1 MNMYTDEFSMTP
13 LSCRLFLRAIVSCSR
28 HAEYI
33 QFLPYASDHSSQ
45 SVGLRVSSIDTAGV
59 SVLSWQ
65 FQPGFFFSYSAAGET
80 STRVQTGLMLSARNS
95 ARAFKNVSPNRIV
108 SASIRVA
115 GDHFEFLF
123 VWKCG
128 IESRRLLRPAEPPE
142 NTPDLP
148 YITPE
153 TSRPPGRIALSL
165 SPRYLSGL
173 LALIPDSPTLWTLC
187 VSRNGQ
193 QGGKL
198 LVSNG
203 GMVSSSGE
211 GGSVVCLTLSQS
223 ELNRNGSYFVEKEFD
238 SSDGQIRIP
247 LSEFKSICSIAS
259 DEVLKDAYS
268 VQVGFSSFDSFV
280 SETPILAVHVSAT
293 NPSTWVNQSH
303 MNFSVQLWFKGCTGL
318 RVDEVDGVTI
328 EDLLSLDEIDAAG
341 EVEQDDEDALLAMMA
356 ETMDRPEA
364 LVASSPFIAQSS
376 YQTTQA
382 QISTTVI
389 PEWDSEI
396 PRTPS
401 SIHQACFDDLWL

>member
-1 MNMYTDEFSMTP
+1 MYTDEFSMTP
-13 LSCRLFLRAIVSCSR
+13 LSCRLFLRALVSCSR

-33 QFLPYASDHSSQ
+33 QFLPYACDHSNQ
-45 SVGLRVSSIDTAGV
+45 LVALRVSSIDTAGV

-65 FQPGFFFSYSAAGET
+65 FEPAFFYSYSATGEI
-80 STRVQTGLMLSARNS
+80 STRTQRGLVLSARNS

-108 SASIRVA
+108 SASIRISGEQFDV
-115 GDHFEFLF
+115 LF

-128 IESRRLLRPAEPPE
+128 VESRRLLRPAQPPE

-187 VSRNGQ
+187 VSRSGQ

-203 GMVSSSGE
+203 AVASGSGE
-211 GGSVVCLTLSQS
+211 GGSVVGLTLSQS

-238 SSDGQIRIP
+238 SDRQIRVP
-247 LSEFKSICSIAS
+247 LSELKSICSIAS
-259 DEVLKDAYS
+259 DEVLKNAYS
-268 VQVGFSSFDSFV
+268 VHVGFSSFDSFV

-303 MNFSVQLWFKGCTGL
+303 MNLSVQLWFKGCTGL
-318 RVDEVDGVTI
+318 RVDDLDGLTM
-328 EDLLSLDEIDAAG
+328 EDLQNLDEIDAG
-341 EVEQDDEDALLAMMA
+341 GDMEQDDEDALLAMMA
-356 ETMDRPEA
+356 ESIDRPEP
-364 LVASSPFIAQSS
+364 LVASSPFIEQSS

-382 QISTTVI
+382 QESTTVI

-401 SIHQACFDDLWL
+401 SVHQACFDDLWL

>member
-13 LSCRLFLRAIVSCSR
+13 LSCRLFLRALVSCSR

-33 QFLPYASDHSSQ
+33 QFLPYASDHSNQ

-65 FQPGFFFSYSAAGET
+65 FEPGFFHSYSATGEIP
-80 STRVQTGLMLSARNS
+80 TRAHRGVMLSARNS

-108 SASIRVA
+108 SASIRISGEQFDV
-115 GDHFEFLF
+115 LF

-128 IESRRLLRPAEPPE
+128 VESRRLLRPAEPPE

-187 VSRNGQ
+187 VSRSGQ

-203 GMVSSSGE
+203 AVASSSGE
-211 GGSVVCLTLSQS
+211 GVSVVGLTLSQS

-238 SSDGQIRIP
+238 SDRQIRVP
-247 LSEFKSICSIAS
+247 LSELKSICSIAS
-259 DEVLKDAYS
+259 DEVLKNAYS

-303 MNFSVQLWFKGCTGL
+303 MNLSVQLWFKGCTGL
-318 RVDEVDGVTI
+318 RVDDLDGLTM
-328 EDLLSLDEIDAAG
+328 EDLQNLDEIDTGGDVA
-341 EVEQDDEDALLAMMA
+341 QDDEDALLAMMA
-356 ETMDRPEA
+356 ESIDRPEP
-364 LVASSPFIAQSS
+364 LVASSPFIEQSS

-382 QISTTVI
+382 QESTTVI

-401 SIHQACFDDLWL
+401 SVHQACFDDLWL